1 MPMLASCQPSRRR
14 RRRRRRRFPR
24 AAAVAE
30 LAVAARL
37 IR

>member
-1 MPMLASCQPSRRR
+1 MPMLASCQPS